1 VKTIHFFIVSVV
13 VYSLLLAYLSIA
25 LNAPE
30 EIWLYSLLHFLTAAV
45 LNAFLIYIVRRKS
58 LSLIGS
64 PAILFLIS
72 IQVYFT
78 INAVKYFAPSAYPQ
92 FELVSSERFA
102 GSMAGAL
109 VLFFAIGVLAAL
121 KSVNAQAL
129 SERFIHEVSLVSFLK
144 VSVAI
149 SICTKLAL
157 IWIGYGSAYSNAA
170 YTITGVLQIRNYW
183 DSLLVSLALLFDNLS
198 VLLAAIYLSKA
209 WRLGKGLTPGHI
221 VSVFGLL
228 VNISWMFY
236 IRARLPFLLFSLI
249 FIFGIQMFSFRR
261 ALLFLQIFFVVMPM
275 VPVLTV
281 SAFTLLLGR
290 VNVTGSGLI
299 SNTFE
304 VGYRS
309 ELTDY
314 SFALVKSAEGKG
326 AGLAVISDALVNAIP
341 RALWKGKDSAY
352 QGTYYRFIDDLG
364 WPRMDY
370 LETPFSLGVTAFGW
384 LGFILWP
391 LLYLV
396 LLIVLFRIFWSW
408 TMRYSW
414 ACYVL
419 LALGLLGLRV
429 EGEWESIAL
438 NFRDFVMVSLILVI
452 LVFVWQTVKISP
464 ISKRDQKARFSA

>member
-1 VKTIHFFIVSVV
+1 
-13 VYSLLLAYLSIA
+13 
-25 LNAPE
+25 
-30 EIWLYSLLHFLTAAV
+30 
-45 LNAFLIYIVRRKS
+45 
-58 LSLIGS
+58 
-64 PAILFLIS
+64 
-72 IQVYFT
+72 
-78 INAVKYFAPSAYPQ
+78 
-92 FELVSSERFA
+92 
-102 GSMAGAL
+102 
-109 VLFFAIGVLAAL
+109 
-121 KSVNAQAL
+121 
-129 SERFIHEVSLVSFLK
+129 
-144 VSVAI
+144 
-149 SICTKLAL
+149 
-157 IWIGYGSAYSNAA
+157 
-170 YTITGVLQIRNYW
+170 
-183 DSLLVSLALLFDNLS
+183 
-198 VLLAAIYLSKA
+198 
-209 WRLGKGLTPGHI
+209 
-221 VSVFGLL
+221 
-228 VNISWMFY
+228 
-236 IRARLPFLLFSLI
+236 
-249 FIFGIQMFSFRR
+249 MFSFRR